1 MKQAVK
7 DLHELYGTEIDSG
20 DNDKDDN
27 GDEDSEGI
35 QELHKTSDVFDQFD
49 SDEAKEFREQQHKF
63 KAYIPNKTQP
73 SQGKGKVNNRGA
85 K

>member
-35 QELHKTSDVFDQFD
+35 QELHKTSDVFD
-49 SDEAKEFREQQHKF
+49 
-63 KAYIPNKTQP
+63 
-73 SQGKGKVNNRGA
+73 
-85 K
+85 